1 MVLPKDPKDRFVRLS
16 LTIDPNGQA
25 YRIWSELLEDG
36 KKAEW
41 VCQAMIQR
49 AEREGLI

>member
-1 MVLPKDPKDRFVRLS
+1 MVLPKDPQDRVKS
-16 LTIDPNGQA
+16 VTLTLGGQA
-25 YRIWSELLEDG
+25 RLIWDELLVDG

-49 AEREGLI
+49 AEREGLL